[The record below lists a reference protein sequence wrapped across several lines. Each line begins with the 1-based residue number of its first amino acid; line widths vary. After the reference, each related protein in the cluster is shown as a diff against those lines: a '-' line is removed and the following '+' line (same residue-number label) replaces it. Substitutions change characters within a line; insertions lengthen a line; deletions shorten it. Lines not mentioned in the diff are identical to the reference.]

1 MTILNYEHGDTLVFL
16 AADTLTAP
24 EISAMQ
30 RELQRKFP
38 DADVLVLGGITD
50 VKVVRGNR

>member
-1 MTILNYEHGDTLVFL
+1 MTLTYEHGDTLIFF

-24 EISAMQ
+24 EVNAMQ

-38 DADVLVLGGITD
+38 DADVLVLAGVTD
-50 VKVVRGNR
+50 VKIVRGNR